1 MESPFLSEGT
11 RIRSGGYTL
20 WWGTWTYSPQER
32 ERGEARTSIHPA
44 LQRIPELPVIFKENS
59 SRSPVVCSPV
69 PMSCIEAGNKSEIP
83 TTGAVFATATRGVF
97 RKVLGADVF
106 SE

>member
-11 RIRSGGYTL
+11 RIQSVGCTL
-20 WWGTWTYSPQER
+20 WWGTWTYSPQAR
-32 ERGEARTSIHPA
+32 ERWEARTSIHPA
-44 LQRIPELPVIFKENS
+44 WQRIPELPVIFKEIS

-69 PMSCIEAGNKSEIP
+69 PVSCTGAGNKIEIP
-83 TTGAVFATATRGVF
+83 TTGAVFATAMRGVF